1 MSPSGQRDVAA
12 MSQCLHAR
20 GMVANH
26 DGNVS
31 VRLPDN
37 KRFLATPTSESK
49 RLVSAGDVI
58 TVDAAGKLLAGRRKL
73 FSEWHL
79 HAACY
84 RARSD
89 VRAVLHAHPPAATAF
104 GVVGR
109 AVEPRILSEA
119 VVSLGKRVPLIDY
132 APPKSPGQDLAI
144 AASLED
150 ADVMILAGNGVLAV
164 GTTLEQA
171 YLRLELVEHLARI
184 LTYAAAL
191 GAPSLLPDSDV
202 EKLLA
207 ARTQA
212 GLGRAGRRA
221 G

>member
-12 MSQCLHAR
+12 MAQTLHAR

-31 VRLPDN
+31 LRLADD
-37 KRFLATPTSESK
+37 KRFLATPTAESK
-49 RLVSAGDVI
+49 RFVGAGDVI
-58 TVDAAGKLLAGRRKL
+58 TVDLAGKLLAGRRKL
-73 FSEWHL
+73 FSEWHM

-104 GVVGR
+104 GVVGKP
-109 AVEPRILSEA
+109 VEPRILPEA
-119 VVSLGKRVPLIDY
+119 VVSLGKSIPLVGY
-132 APPKSPGQDLAI
+132 ALPKSAEQDLAI
-144 AASLED
+144 AAALED
-150 ADVMILAGNGVLAV
+150 ADVLVIAGNGVVAV
-164 GTTLEQA
+164 GNSLEQA

-184 LTYAAAL
+184 LTHAAAL
-191 GAPSLLPDSDV
+191 GGAVLIPDSDV

-221 G
+221 A